1 MKKLFYILVFLVFA
15 AFAFTLNLSNPET
28 ISIKYYFGI
37 SLDLPVFIVL
47 MAPFFIGM
55 VLGVLIMSLSVFKN
69 KRQVGVAKKALS
81 KVEKEVQN
89 LRAMPI
95 KDDV

>member
-1 MKKLFYILVFLVFA
+1 MKKLFYVLIFLVFA

-28 ISIKYYFGI
+28 ILVKYYFGF
-37 SLDLPVFIVL
+37 SLELPLFIVL

-55 VLGVLIMSLSVFKN
+55 ILGVLVMSLSIIKN
-69 KRQVGVAKKALS
+69 KRRVGVAKKALV

>member
-1 MKKLFYILVFLVFA
+1 MKKLFYILILLVFA
-15 AFAFTLNLSNPET
+15 EFAFTLNLSNPGT
-28 ISIKYYFGI
+28 ILVKYYFGI
-37 SLDLPVFIVL
+37 SLELPLFIVL

-55 VLGVLIMSLSVFKN
+55 ILGVLVMSLSIIKN
-69 KRQVGVAKKALS
+69 KRRVGVAKKALV

>member
-1 MKKLFYILVFLVFA
+1 MKKLFYIIIFLVFA

-28 ISIKYYFGI
+28 ISVKYYFGI
-37 SLDLPVFIVL
+37 SLDLPLFMVL

-55 VLGVLIMSLSVFKN
+55 VLGVLVMSFTVIKN
-69 KRQVGVAKKALS
+69 KRRVGVTKKALS

>member
-1 MKKLFYILVFLVFA
+1 MKKLFYLLIFLGFA
-15 AFAFTLNLSNPET
+15 VFAFTLNLSNPET
-28 ISIKYYFGI
+28 INLKYYFGF
-37 SLDLPVFIVL
+37 SGDFPLFIVL

>member
-1 MKKLFYILVFLVFA
+1 MKKLFYIIIFLVFA

-28 ISIKYYFGI
+28 IPVKYYFGI
-37 SLDLPVFIVL
+37 SMDLPLFIVL

-55 VLGVLIMSLSVFKN
+55 VLGVLVMSLSVIKN
-69 KRQVGVAKKALS
+69 KRQVGVAKKELS

>member
-1 MKKLFYILVFLVFA
+1 
-15 AFAFTLNLSNPET
+15 
-28 ISIKYYFGI
+28 
-37 SLDLPVFIVL
+37 

-55 VLGVLIMSLSVFKN
+55 ILGVLVMSLSIIKN
-69 KRQVGVAKKALS
+69 KRRVGVAKKALV

-95 KDDV
+95 KDDVW